1 MTARAPSVSTSLARW
16 RDNLI
21 DLTRRNPLLTLR
33 PTQSTF
39 LVISR
44 PGAQAVFDRLVVAG
58 KPWAFWLPP
67 LDEDDEDH
75 SEAMPPTL
83 DLDRLDLRDNELL
96 CADLGRRRL
105 LRVLTNLYRRSEAD
119 YRERGL
125 HILYVACG
133 LLEWRDQENTETFRS
148 PLVLVPV
155 ELARTSLREP
165 FSLAPAD
172 EDPLL
177 NPALQARLLQDF
189 DFRLPAIPEDWEEKT
204 LTAYL
209 DEVEA
214 SVRGLPGWRVER
226 GAVLTLFSF
235 FKGVIHQD
243 LGENEARVKAH
254 PLVRALAGEA
264 VGDVL
269 NREPLPD
276 DRELDAVEPPE
287 KIFHILDADSSQ
299 RLCLEAAAKGHS
311 FVLHGPPGTGK
322 SQTIA
327 NLIAD
332 CLAGGKKVLFVSEK
346 MAALEV
352 VYKRLRAVGLGDFCL
367 ELHSH
372 KASKREVVA
381 ELRRCLE
388 ERRPPAADGE
398 ADFEK
403 LSQRR
408 EQLNRYAEALHTPR
422 EPLRRTAWWALG
434 ELARVAGA
442 PAVPLGPVNPAEI
455 SSVWLEDSRQ
465 AVGRL
470 QQLWHVQEQGQDFP
484 WWGFKAGERYTLKLR
499 DEVNGLLEKVRA
511 RLEKLATVAG
521 DFGRKIGAR
530 GPVPWLL
537 RAGELLDAS
546 PRPPAHWLTAPD
558 LPQLTADLERCAGE
572 YQQRARGREPLT
584 ARYGESVWALP
595 EGTAA
600 KVDQAWHAAAPLLA
614 PGDEKGAALLTRAQ
628 ALRGWAADTQRR
640 LPGWI
645 ADARTLEKWLDVR
658 LPLGAGGSGAGGK
671 DDPSP
676 LGLRRLQRLANLC
689 MTDTPPEKAWV
700 TDPQALEAARALVT
714 AARPQFADYHARRAK
729 LLQIYTEKFFEDLD
743 IPYLARQF
751 RGPYARWTR
760 FFSLQYRRDRRA
772 IARRSRTDLMPATIW
787 KDIVE
792 AEDLLQLRARL
803 EAEGPARKAV
813 LGRYEKGLT
822 TDCDAAERGT
832 RVAADAIEVARDLD
846 CAELPQKL
854 VEALSGG
861 NPATEKIRAA
871 AKRLHD
877 SLGPWLHTTE
887 ELRAALPADHLP
899 GSAAPLEESA
909 LSVLNQYAKDLQA
922 SLNQFG
928 SLTDPVLARAKSPP
942 PDAVTLVEDL
952 KQAERMA
959 ALEASE
965 ERDAQKWAERFGP
978 AFRGVATDWNALR
991 KALSWVVRVRELFAN
1006 QQADAGR
1013 SPALPSPEFIQ
1024 LAGAGPI
1031 AGGAAREVR
1040 QAQEQLEQALHG
1052 LEVRFEPPAPLFQGK
1067 KLIELPLDTLR
1078 QRLAALKDR
1087 VGELADWIDLRQ
1099 LRSRFE
1105 HLGLGV
1111 FWEGL
1116 QKDKPPREQMPDV
1129 FLRAALTAWVEHV
1142 FQEDPALG
1150 QFRRQEH
1157 ERVVEEFREL
1167 DRKLIRLN
1175 AERVGRLADAQRPQ
1189 APQAIPGSEVAL
1201 LMREAHK
1208 KARHLPIRRLFEEMP
1223 SLLLQLKPCLLMS
1236 PLSVSQFLHPEKI
1249 HFDLVVFD
1257 EASQIL
1263 PEDAIGA
1270 IYRGDQVIVTG
1281 DDRQL
1286 PPTTF
1291 FQQLAEEDDESDEE
1305 APPAFESVLDAS
1317 LGAGLRPHMLRWHY
1331 RSRHEAL
1338 IAYSNLS
1345 FYDSKLVTF
1354 PAARE
1359 SGAALGVHFR
1369 HVPDGVYDRG
1379 GRRDNR
1385 REAEVVADLVLAH
1398 VREHGAG
1405 KTLGV
1410 IAFSQAQMNVIEDE
1424 LESRLLE
1431 LPELEPFFKADRLE
1445 GFFVKNLETVQGDE
1459 RDVILLSVGYGRDA
1473 QGRLTMNFGP
1483 LNREGGERRLNVAV
1497 TRARE
1502 KLLVVSS
1509 LRAQDIDLGAT
1520 KAAGALHLHR
1530 YLDYA
1535 ERGAAA
1541 LELTQPQGAGEPA
1554 SPLEADVAAEL
1565 RRLGYEVTPQVGCSG
1580 YRIDLGVRDP
1590 AAPGSFLLA
1599 VECDGATY
1607 HSAATARDR
1616 DRLRQYVLEQLG
1628 WRVHRIWSPDWIYRR
1643 ADEVERLRR
1652 VLASP
1657 QVATCG
1663 LAPKPKP
1670 PPVEPPAP
1678 PPAVTKIEVAPA
1690 TAGPVTGTVPYRL
1703 CTLKVAKEVAKAEMH
1718 APRARKELC
1727 RLLTELVE
1735 AEGPVHLETA
1745 VRRLRQAWKAHRAGE
1760 RARKAIEEA
1769 AADCAGKGQL
1779 RRQGDFLYPAA
1790 EREVAV
1796 RVPDPKDRA
1805 TERAIEHIAPEELQA
1820 GMRLLL
1826 RQGGGLGEEAL
1837 LAQTARLF
1845 GFAKIGDNLRRRL
1858 QESLEELHKQDA
1870 VSPR

>member
-1 MTARAPSVSTSLARW
+1 MSSPVPSVSAALARW
-16 RDNLI
+16 RDSLI
-21 DLTRRNPLLTLR
+21 DLTRRNPLLSLR
-33 PTQSTF
+33 PTKTSF
-39 LVISR
+39 LTISR
-44 PGAQAVFDRLVVAG
+44 PGPQPVFDRLVIAE
-58 KPWAFWLPP
+58 KPWSFW
-67 LDEDDEDH
+67 
-75 SEAMPPTL
+75 MPPVDEEEDEHPDTVRNALELDTL
-83 DLDRLDLRDNELL
+83 ELRDNELL
-96 CADLGRRRL
+96 CADLGRKQL

-125 HILYVACG
+125 HILFVACG
-133 LLEWRDQENTETFRS
+133 VLEWRDQENAESFRS

-155 ELARTSLREP
+155 ELVRSSLREP
-165 FSLAPAD
+165 FTLAPVD

-189 DFRLPAIPEDWEEKT
+189 DFRLPAVPEDWTEKS
-204 LTAYL
+204 LGSYL

-214 SVRGLPGWRVER
+214 AITGLPGWRVER
-226 GAVLTLFSF
+226 STVLTLFSF

-243 LGENEARVKAH
+243 LGENEQRIKEH
-254 PLVRALAGEA
+254 PVVRALAGEA

-287 KIFHILDADSSQ
+287 KTFHILDADSSQ
-299 RLCLEAAAKGHS
+299 RLCLEAAARGHS

-322 SQTIA
+322 SQTIT

-332 CLAGGKKVLFVSEK
+332 CLAADKKVLFVSEK

-388 ERRPPAADGE
+388 ERREPPADNGE
-398 ADFEK
+398 DDFAK
-403 LSQRR
+403 LQERR
-408 EQLNRYAEALHTPR
+408 AALNRYAEALHTPR
-422 EPLRRTAWWALG
+422 EPLRQTAWWALG
-434 ELARVAGA
+434 ELARVGGA
-442 PAVPLGPVNPAEI
+442 PAIALGPVNPAEI
-455 SSVWLEDSRQ
+455 TPVWLEDARQ

-470 QQLWHVQEQGQDFP
+470 QQLWQIQEQGQDFP

-499 DEVNGLLEKVRA
+499 DEVNALLDKART
-511 RLEKLATVAG
+511 RLEKLASTAE

-546 PRPPAHWLTAPD
+546 PKPPAHWLTAPD
-558 LPQLTADLERCAGE
+558 LPQLSADLERCAAE

-584 ARYGESVWALP
+584 ARYGDSIWALP

-600 KVDQAWHAAAPLLA
+600 KVDQAWHAAAPLLG

-640 LPGWI
+640 LPGWM
-645 ADARTLEKWLDVR
+645 AEARVLEKWLDVR
-658 LPLGAGGSGAGGK
+658 LPLGAAGSGDGGK
-671 DDPSP
+671 EDPSP
-676 LGLRRLQRLANLC
+676 VGLRRLQRLANLC
-689 MTDTPPEKAWV
+689 MSDTPPERAWV
-700 TDPQALEAARALVT
+700 IDPQALVAARAQIA
-714 AARPQFADYHARRAK
+714 AARPQFTDHHARRAK
-729 LLQIYTEKFFEDLD
+729 LLQTYTEKFFEDLD
-743 IPYLARQF
+743 IPYLAQQF

-772 IARRSRTDLMPATIW
+772 IARRSRTEQMPASIW
-787 KDIVE
+787 QDIAE
-792 AEDLLQLRARL
+792 AEDLLKLRARL
-803 EAEGPARKAV
+803 EGEGVARKAV
-813 LGRYEKGLT
+813 LGRYERGLA
-822 TDCDAAERGT
+822 TDFDAAERAT
-832 RVAADAIEVARDLD
+832 RIAADAIEVARDLD
-846 CAELPQKL
+846 CPELPQKL
-854 VEALSGG
+854 VDALSGG
-861 NPATEKIRAA
+861 NLATEKIRAA

-877 SLGPWLHTTE
+877 ALGPWLHATE

-909 LSVLNQYAKDLQA
+909 LSALQQYAKDLQA

-928 SLTDPVLARAKSPP
+928 SLADPVLARAKSPP

-952 KQAERMA
+952 KQAERMT

-965 ERDAQKWAERFGP
+965 EHDRQKWAERFGP

-991 KALSWVVRVRELFAN
+991 KALAWVIRVRDLFAS
-1006 QQADAGR
+1006 R
-1013 SPALPSPEFIQ
+1013 SLSVPTAEFVQ
-1024 LAGAGPI
+1024 LAAAGPG
-1031 AGGAAREVR
+1031 ASGAAREVR
-1040 QAQEQLEQALHG
+1040 NAQEQLEQALHG

-1067 KLIELPLDTLR
+1067 KLAELLLDTLK
-1078 QRLAALKDR
+1078 QRLATLKER

-1105 HLGLGV
+1105 HLGLSV
-1111 FWEGL
+1111 FWDGL
-1116 QKDKPPREQMPDV
+1116 QKEKPPRAQMPDA
-1129 FLRAALTAWVEHV
+1129 FLRAVLTAWVEHV

-1150 QFRRQEH
+1150 QFRRPEH
-1157 ERVVEEFREL
+1157 ERVAEEFREL

-1175 AERVGRLADAQRPQ
+1175 AERVGRLADTQRPQ

-1223 SLLLQLKPCLLMS
+1223 DLLLQLKPCLLMS
-1236 PLSVSQFLHPEKI
+1236 PLSVSQFLHPDKI

-1270 IYRGDQVIVTG
+1270 IYRGNQVIVTG

-1286 PPTTF
+1286 PPTAF
-1291 FQQLAEEDDESDEE
+1291 FQQLAEEDDEGDEE
-1305 APPAFESVLDAS
+1305 APPAFESVLDAC
-1317 LGAGLRPHMLRWHY
+1317 LGGGLRPHMLRWHY
-1331 RSRHEAL
+1331 RSRHESL
-1338 IAYSNLS
+1338 IAYSNQR

-1354 PAARE
+1354 PAA
-1359 SGAALGVHFR
+1359 GNGGPALGVHFH

-1379 GRRDNR
+1379 GRRDNH
-1385 REAEVVADLVLAH
+1385 REAEVIADLVLAH

-1410 IAFSQAQMNVIEDE
+1410 IAFSQAQMNAIEDE
-1424 LESRLLE
+1424 IEWRLLDQ
-1431 LPELEPFFKADRLE
+1431 PELEPFFKADRLE

-1473 QGRLTMNFGP
+1473 QGRMALHFGP

-1509 LRAQDIDLGAT
+1509 IRAQDLDLSGT
-1520 KAAGALHLHR
+1520 KAAGVLHLHR

-1535 ERGAAA
+1535 ERGVAA
-1541 LELTQPQGAGEPA
+1541 LELTHPQGVGGPE

-1565 RRLGYEVTPQVGCSG
+1565 RRLGYDVTPQVGCSG
-1580 YRIDLGVRDP
+1580 YRIDLGVHDP
-1590 AAPGSFLLA
+1590 AAPGRFLLA
-1599 VECDGATY
+1599 VECDGASY

-1616 DRLRQYVLEQLG
+1616 DRLRQEVLEQLG
-1628 WRVHRIWSPDWIYRR
+1628 WRVHRVWSPDWIYRR
-1643 ADEVERLRR
+1643 ADEIERLRR
-1652 VLASP
+1652 ALVEAADARTA
-1657 QVATCG
+1657 V
-1663 LAPKPKP
+1663 PKPAP
-1670 PPVEPPAP
+1670 TPVEPPAP
-1678 PPAVTKIEVAPA
+1678 APVVTKIEVAPA
-1690 TAGPVTGTVPYRL
+1690 TAGPVAGVVPYRVSAL
-1703 CTLKVAKEVAKAEMH
+1703 RVAKKF
-1718 APRARKELC
+1718 ARTEPHTPTARPELC
-1727 RLLTELVE
+1727 RLLVELAE

-1760 RARKAIEEA
+1760 RMRKAIEDA
-1769 AADCAGKGQL
+1769 AAECESKGQL
-1779 RRQGDFLYPAA
+1779 RRRGDFLYPAA

-1796 RVPDPKDRA
+1796 RVPDPKDRE
-1805 TERAIEHIAPEELQA
+1805 TERAVEHIAPEELQA
-1820 GMRLLL
+1820 AMRLLI
-1826 RQGGGLGEEAL
+1826 RQGGGLGDEAL

-1845 GFAKIGDNLRRRL
+1845 GFAKLGDNLRRRM
-1858 QESLEELHKQDA
+1858 QESLEEVQKQGA
-1870 VSPR
+1870 LSPR